1 MSYNIKEMLYDKI
14 HKVNILTLIKSY
26 NIVTMILVVFKFY

>member
-1 MSYNIKEMLYDKI
+1 MTLKKEILYDKI

-26 NIVTMILVVFKFY
+26 NLLTMILIVFKFH